1 MRDEAG
7 AGAGAGAG
15 PAQSLFARLVLL
27 ISLLLA
33 IGAAGLTMGGWYY
46 AKSAADETYDRLLVG
61 AALQIAEAMTVR
73 EGAIAV
79 ELPVSAFQVLALA
92 ERDRIFYEILDTE
105 GRFLTGYSD
114 LSKVIT
120 AWPTGIEP
128 HLASGTFMDQNVRLA
143 VAGRAFSDPAVF
155 GTAYVIV
162 AQTTEARHGMTQDL
176 TGRVVALVL
185 AMSAIA
191 IGGVVFAVKY
201 ALRPLRR
208 LEEALRARDPNDLTP
223 LSINLPQ
230 ELRPLAGS
238 INYFM
243 GRLKKRVALL
253 QNFVSDVAHQIRTP
267 LTALSAQ
274 IDILAREPSGD
285 SGRRHLDRVQAR
297 TAELARLAN
306 QLLSHAMVIHR
317 TDDIPFERVDVLDVV
332 RRALR
337 DAVPDTLERDVR
349 VEFSCSQNQV
359 FVLGDKI
366 SLREAFTNIIDN
378 AIEHGAP
385 TLLKVGIAP
394 ADDQVAITVEDD
406 GPGIAPEMW
415 PEVVERFNVKTAG
428 GLGFAIAAEVTRAHH
443 GTLSFRARGAGE
455 AFAVILRLPAF
466 KESRP

>member
-1 MRDEAG
+1 MRETAG
-7 AGAGAGAG
+7 GP
-15 PAQSLFARLVLL
+15 PAQSLFARLVLM

-33 IGAAGLTMGGWYY
+33 AGAAALTMGGWYY

-73 EGAIAV
+73 DGAIAI
-79 ELPVSAFQVLALA
+79 ELPLSAFQVLALA
-92 ERDRIFYEILDTE
+92 ERDRIFYEILDAE
-105 GRFLTGYSD
+105 GRFLTGYLD
-114 LSKVIT
+114 LSKE
-120 AWPTGIEP
+120 AASPPQGIGP
-128 HLASGTFMDQNVRLA
+128 HLSSGSFMGQDVRLA

-155 GTAYVIV
+155 GTAHVVV
-162 AQTTEARHGMTQDL
+162 AQTTEARQEMTRDL

-185 AMSAIA
+185 AMSALA
-191 IGGVVFAVKY
+191 IGAVAFAVKH

-208 LEEALRARDPNDLTP
+208 LEKALRDRDPNDLTP
-223 LSINLPQ
+223 LSIALPR

-274 IDILAREPSGD
+274 IDILARDPGGEA
-285 SGRRHLDRVQAR
+285 GRHHMGRVQAR

-317 TDDIPFERVDVLDVV
+317 TDDIPFEAVDVPDVV

-337 DAVPDTLERDVR
+337 DAVPDTLDRDVT
-349 VEFSCSQNQV
+349 VQ
-359 FVLGDKI
+359 FVCHAASAFVRGDKI
-366 SLREAFTNIIDN
+366 SLREAIANIIDN

-385 TLLKVGIAP
+385 TWLKVTVDTKGELVQI
-394 ADDQVAITVEDD
+394 VVEDD
-406 GPGIAPEMW
+406 GPGIAPELW
-415 PEVVERFNVKTAG
+415 PEVVERFSVKTAG

-443 GTLSFRARGAGE
+443 GTLNFRARVVDAAGAGQ
-455 AFAVILRLPAF
+455 AFAVILSLPLLQEAT
-466 KESRP
+466 S